1 VDAKNLVVE
10 DAAGIAELIER
21 NLQVAGFSTR
31 RVAEGDLALG
41 AVREFAP
48 GLVALDIMLPGL
60 DGLEITRRLRESS
73 ELPVASN

>member
-1 VDAKNLVVE
+1 MDARILVVE
-10 DAAGIAELIER
+10 DDASIAELIER
-21 NLQVAGFSTR
+21 NLQTAGFSTR

-48 GLVALDIMLPGL
+48 DLVVLDIMLPGL